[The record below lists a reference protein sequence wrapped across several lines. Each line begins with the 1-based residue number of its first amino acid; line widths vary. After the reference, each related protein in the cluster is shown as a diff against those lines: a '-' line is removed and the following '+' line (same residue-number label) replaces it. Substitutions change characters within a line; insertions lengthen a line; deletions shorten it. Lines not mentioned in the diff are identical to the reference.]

1 MSAESYLRAIDEVLD
16 GYGAAI
22 EKVRDAAQ
30 RHLAYESA
38 LFNLIHLRPPVELAD
53 ATRWLR
59 AKGYTG

>member
-16 GYGAAI
+16 GYGKI
-22 EKVRDAAQ
+22 VEKTKDACQ
-30 RHLAYESA
+30 LRSAYESA
-38 LFNLIHLRPPVELAD
+38 LFNLAHLRPPVELAD